1 MFSASKAALEKCK
14 AGKATDVSA
23 EDEWSGKIF
32 ALEEGF
38 LQGNGLLWISAS
50 NKPVFTKIELF
61 TTDDLT
67 PAESNA
73 PVESPTVTPS
83 QVPSAAPSAPAAQ
96 IPTQTAI
103 AAAPAKGD
111 VVKDKNA
118 SYTVSDVKNKTVEYK
133 APASKTKTSAAI
145 PATVKVNGVSYK
157 VTSIAKNAFKNNKK
171 LKKVTIGANI
181 TSIGANAFSGCKSLK
196 NVVVKS
202 KSLKK
207 VGKNAF
213 KGIQKKAVFKV
224 PAKKL
229 KAYKKLF
236 GSKAGVK
243 KSMKIKK

>member
-1 MFSASKAALEKCK
+1 ML
-14 AGKATDVSA
+14 
-23 EDEWSGKIF
+23 
-32 ALEEGF
+32 
-38 LQGNGLLWISAS
+38 
-50 NKPVFTKIELF
+50 
-61 TTDDLT
+61 
-67 PAESNA
+67 
-73 PVESPTVTPS
+73 
-83 QVPSAAPSAPAAQ
+83 
-96 IPTQTAI
+96 
-103 AAAPAKGD
+103 
-111 VVKDKNA
+111 
-118 SYTVSDVKNKTVEYK
+118 
-133 APASKTKTSAAI
+133 
-145 PATVKVNGVSYK
+145 KVL
-157 VTSIAKNAFKNNKK
+157 NKK

>member
-1 MFSASKAALEKCK
+1 M
-14 AGKATDVSA
+14 
-23 EDEWSGKIF
+23 
-32 ALEEGF
+32 
-38 LQGNGLLWISAS
+38 
-50 NKPVFTKIELF
+50 
-61 TTDDLT
+61 
-67 PAESNA
+67 
-73 PVESPTVTPS
+73 
-83 QVPSAAPSAPAAQ
+83 PSAAPSAPAAQ